1 MVGSTFWGKVFCSSF
16 LFYSR
21 ETDSDSWQNRSDS
34 SYYSFAFCFC
44 VYMFHLQ
51 AHFVPESLLEHW
63 LILHYLIQNP
73 LSRCKNLQIRKSCKQ
88 ICKNRQIWGD
98 KAQRC
103 LTSQSDLKKLKL
115 LPSTK
120 GNKFFIKRNKN
131 KGIEYALFKIYNTCS
146 QIFERLPIVKSS
158 RIIQLCFNV
167 QNLPWAFLHIYICS
181 FCSMH
186 LCIQPR
192 RAYHC
197 SMFLEHSIQSAIYT
211 SIMALETLCNT
222 FIIAYVRLWLW
233 HQQRIPNAQACHK
246 H

>member
-51 AHFVPESLLEHW
+51 AHFVPESLLEQW

-146 QIFERLPIVKSS
+146 QIFEWLPIVKSS

-167 QNLPWAFLHIYICS
+167 QNLPWAFLHIYMLILFYAS
-181 FCSMH
+181 FHPTQKS
-186 LCIQPR
+186 LSLLYVPR
-192 RAYHC
+192 T
-197 SMFLEHSIQSAIYT
+197 FHSSAIYT

-222 FIIAYVRLWLW
+222 FIIAYVPLWLW

>member
-21 ETDSDSWQNRSDS
+21 ETDSNSWQNRSDS

-51 AHFVPESLLEHW
+51 AHFVPESLLEQW

-146 QIFERLPIVKSS
+146 QIFEWLPIVKSS

-167 QNLPWAFLHIYICS
+167 QNLPWAFLHIYMLVLFYAS
-181 FCSMH
+181 LHPTQKSLSLLYVPRTFH
-186 LCIQPR
+186 L
-192 RAYHC
+192 
-197 SMFLEHSIQSAIYT
+197 SAIYT
-211 SIMALETLCNT
+211 SIMALEILCNT
-222 FIIAYVRLWLW
+222 FIIAYVPLWLW